1 MNGTCPGAFSLV
13 SAGVWHCAFTL
24 KGAAPQPDGPKH
36 LKAAPDEPGG
46 QKRKIA
52 MKKLILA
59 LAAAASLAAV
69 SSALPASAEV
79 RYAPHV
85 FAMRYDHYHHHHH
98 WFYDRFHHRH
108 WR

>member
-1 MNGTCPGAFSLV
+1 
-13 SAGVWHCAFTL
+13 
-24 KGAAPQPDGPKH
+24 
-36 LKAAPDEPGG
+36 
-46 QKRKIA
+46 
-52 MKKLILA
+52 MKTLILA

-85 FAMRYDHYHHHHH
+85 FATRFDHERHYHHH
-98 WFYDRFHHRH
+98 WAYDRHHHRH

>member
-1 MNGTCPGAFSLV
+1 
-13 SAGVWHCAFTL
+13 
-24 KGAAPQPDGPKH
+24 
-36 LKAAPDEPGG
+36 
-46 QKRKIA
+46 

>member
-1 MNGTCPGAFSLV
+1 
-13 SAGVWHCAFTL
+13 
-24 KGAAPQPDGPKH
+24 
-36 LKAAPDEPGG
+36 
-46 QKRKIA
+46 

-69 SSALPASAEV
+69 SSAMPASAEV

-85 FAMRYDHYHHHHH
+85 FAVRYYRHYHHH
-98 WFYDRFHHRH
+98 WFHDRFHHRH

>member
-1 MNGTCPGAFSLV
+1 
-13 SAGVWHCAFTL
+13 
-24 KGAAPQPDGPKH
+24 
-36 LKAAPDEPGG
+36 
-46 QKRKIA
+46 

-85 FAMRYDHYHHHHH
+85 FAVRYDHYRHFHHR
-98 WFYDRFHHRH
+98 WFYDRHHHRQ